1 MPYHLFHD
9 QGIAD
14 DEAHHSWHIA
24 PRLPAQNRAQ
34 IELHKNHQFCPAE
47 TLLNCALQF
56 SESLCT
62 FCRFCEFR
70 HVRLSD
76 RRLERR
82 HNLLDRF
89 GRRYTEPFNFELS
102 DRHASSSSMGDAK
115 RNQAAWAAVR

>member
-1 MPYHLFHD
+1 MPYHLLHD
-9 QGIAD
+9 QRIAD

-34 IELHKNHQFCPAE
+34 IELHENHQFCSSE

-76 RRLERR
+76 GRLERR
-82 HNLLDRF
+82 HDRLDRF
-89 GRRYTEPFNFELS
+89 GRRYTEPFNLQLS
-102 DRHASSSSMGDAK
+102 DRHAFSSSMGHAT
-115 RNQAAWAAVR
+115 RNQADRTAVR